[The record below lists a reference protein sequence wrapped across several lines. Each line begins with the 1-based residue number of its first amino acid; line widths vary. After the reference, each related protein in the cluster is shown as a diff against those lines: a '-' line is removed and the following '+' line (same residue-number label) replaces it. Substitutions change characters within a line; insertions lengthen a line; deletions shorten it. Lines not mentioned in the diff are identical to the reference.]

1 MASSAV
7 FDLTG
12 DVTLTQFDFE
22 EPRAMRVVVSQDRIV
37 FATGEL
43 KQAVSLADVFDITR
57 DVSQMAVPD
66 ASETVSIAYEVG
78 GTTEIASIRARAD
91 ALVRFQGALYGEL
104 LGDTQ
109 CAVSHERSGDTTEQL
124 EGRFR
129 VQVTASRI
137 QFEPQESA
145 EMKITVR
152 REEIVEFRA
161 LEGALNDEQHHS
173 EVLLVTSD
181 GSEMAKT
188 IVGFPSDR
196 YRNLFGRYLKSELQ
210 LGDRSEPDET
220 TRSGSIE
227 LLLVDDD
234 PQDLH
239 AAEMFLEQR
248 PEPFSIEMAAGADS
262 GLEVLETRNIDCI
275 VSDFRM
281 PGMDGIEFLQT
292 VRGRWS
298 DMPFI
303 LYTGK
308 GNERVAKRA
317 ILDDVTDYVEKGVGT
332 EQYDILAERIN
343 RAIQQPARRRGR

>member
-22 EPRAMRVVVSQDRIV
+22 EARTMRVVVSQDQIV

-43 KQAVSLADVFDITR
+43 RQAVSLADVFDITR

-91 ALVRFQGALYGEL
+91 TLVRFQGALYGEL
-104 LGDTQ
+104 FDDTQ
-109 CAVSHERSGDTTEQL
+109 CVVSYERSGATNEQL

-137 QFEPQESA
+137 QLEPREDS
-145 EMKITVR
+145 EMKITIR
-152 REEIVEFRA
+152 RDKIVEFRA
-161 LEGALNDEQHHS
+161 LEGALDDEQQHS
-173 EVLLVTSD
+173 EVLLLTSD

-188 IVGFPSDR
+188 IVGLPSSR

-210 LGDRSEPDET
+210 LADRSKSNET
-220 TRSGSIE
+220 TRSGPIE

-239 AAEMFLEQR
+239 AAEMFLKQR

-262 GLEVLETRNIDCI
+262 GLEVLKTRNIDCI

-292 VRGRWS
+292 VREQWV
-298 DMPFI
+298 DLPFI

-308 GNERVAKRA
+308 GNEQVAKRA

-343 RAIQQPARRRGR
+343 RAIQQPARRRGQ